1 MWTMPKRADS
11 RTRIIWMDGREWR
24 VQEQSDSLADRE
36 ERSLVFSSGGESHT
50 LHEYHW
56 LWFGFMDEELAT
68 LYKTRRKA
76 ATSAAYH
83 SSVTSERELS
93 AASPR
98 LPQ

>member
-24 VQEQSDSLADRE
+24 VQEQSDRQEDRE
-36 ERSLVFSSGGESHT
+36 ARSLVFSSAAESHT
-50 LHEYHW
+50 IHEYHW

-68 LYKTRRKA
+68 LYKSRRKA
-76 ATSAAYH
+76 AESAAYY

-93 AASPR
+93 GASPR